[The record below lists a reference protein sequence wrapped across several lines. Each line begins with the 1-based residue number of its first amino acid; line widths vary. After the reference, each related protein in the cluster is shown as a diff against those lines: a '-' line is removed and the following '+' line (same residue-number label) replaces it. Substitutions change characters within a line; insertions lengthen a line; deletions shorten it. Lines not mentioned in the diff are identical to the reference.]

1 MFVKIKSGYYGFV
14 DKDGIIRPKSKND
27 SPFRIHDSEG
37 QRLVASGIA
46 ECCEPDSFGAITEQF
61 AEDIPYAKSEPE
73 IPEYNAF
80 MTVSELTAI
89 AKEYGVDFP
98 ERAKKTEII
107 KALDDYFSDAPELSA
122 KEPE

>member
-1 MFVKIKSGYYGFV
+1 MFVRIKSGYYGFV

-27 SPFRIHDSEG
+27 PPFRIPDSEG

-46 ECCEPDSFGAITEQF
+46 ECCEPGSFGVSVEQF
-61 AEDIPYAKSEPE
+61 VEEITTDKNESE
-73 IPEYNAF
+73 IPVYNSF

-89 AKEYGVDFP
+89 AKENGVFIP
-98 ERAKKTEII
+98 ERAKKNDII
-107 KALDDYFSDAPELSA
+107 KALDDYFADAPELSA